1 MPRPE
6 RALDPTAGPVQS
18 LAADLREI
26 RRRAGSP
33 GYRELSRIAGYSST
47 TLADAAGGRRL
58 PPLPVLRAYVS
69 ACGADPAEWEERWRT
84 VAAQLAQDDAAAEAT
99 PGDPAPYLGLAT
111 FQPADADRFFG
122 RERLVEELTGRLSG
136 GGFLA
141 VVGPSGCGKS
151 SLLRAGLLPAL
162 TGTAP
167 DRDHLLITPGA
178 QPLREHADV
187 LAGPPPLVLVDQFEE
202 VFTICRDEGQRTG
215 FLDALLAAAA
225 VPGTTVVV
233 ALRADFYGRCA
244 YHPGLVAALR
254 DGTAL
259 VGPMSDEEL
268 GRVVTG
274 PAGVVGLSVER
285 ALVTK
290 VVADAGGQAGAL
302 PLLSHALLETWRLRQ
317 GRLLTLAGY
326 EAAGGVAG
334 AIAKTAERVY
344 DGLSAAERRIAR
356 HVLTRLTALGE
367 GTEDTR
373 RRVDR
378 SDLDL
383 DGADRVVDRLAAAR
397 LLVTGETTVEI
408 AHEALISAWPRLRG
422 WLTEDRDALRTHRQL
437 TETAGIWQRLGRE
450 PGALYRGARLAL
462 AREWADRTG
471 NRAAMTTV
479 ERAFL
484 DASLASELAERAAT
498 ERRSRLLRR
507 LSAALA
513 ALLAVAV
520 TVGTMAVWQWREA
533 VGQRQQATSR
543 QLAAQALSVA
553 ATDAAQ
559 AMRLSLAAYRASPT
573 MEARGALLSLASAPA
588 YTGRLSNGSGLVKD
602 VAFSPD
608 GAVLAA
614 AGQDGRVTLWDVGRR
629 RERVVL
635 TGHRAA
641 ARAVAYHPAG
651 TLLASGG
658 LGGEVFLW
666 DSRRGV
672 SVGRLSGHK
681 GAVDGV
687 AFSPDGTVLASIGE
701 DRCTRLWRVPGGA
714 PLGALCGH
722 GGAASDVAFSPDG
735 ARLVSAGDDGTA
747 VVWDVARKTRVLTLA
762 AGTDALYA
770 AVFSLD
776 GRLVAAAGED
786 RDITV
791 WDAHTGQRRTVLVGH
806 TAAVRGLAFAPD
818 GTTLVSAGYDEVAGV
833 WDVPRGR
840 QLARLA
846 GNTSQLY
853 GVAVSPDGRMIAA
866 ASRDRTVL
874 LWDRTRLPLL
884 GHSGEVSD
892 LSVSADGRTVASDGL
907 DRNGTSGSDGA
918 AVLWDA
924 GSRRPRAVLPDRNAV
939 PPDRNAVPD
948 QHGPWPDRQP
958 VVTRSRKAV
967 VLWDPSTAAPIR
979 SYPVRAGATLT
990 AALQPGGSLL
1000 AAGGTGQALRVWDA
1014 RSGAVV
1020 AAVDQPQDIQR
1031 VDFSADGRTL
1041 ISASRDG
1048 TVVVWDTG
1056 HRSIRRVLHTG
1067 VAATDAAVSPDG
1079 TLVAVGGPRGE
1090 IALWDTARTAQIS
1103 TFTGHTGAVDALAFS
1118 PDGRLLASGSQ
1129 DRTVVL
1135 WDMADHRIWAT
1146 LVGHRSGISSAAWN
1160 STGDTLYTGSADQ
1173 LVIPWTVRPADAVA
1187 GICRDLR
1194 DDFPGAAPP
1203 GDAACRAPD
1212 DRP

>member
-302 PLLSHALLETWRLRQ
+302 PLLSHALLETWRPRP
-317 GRLLTLAGY
+317 GRRLTLAGY
-326 EAAGGVAG
+326 AAAGGVAG

-520 TVGTMAVWQWREA
+520 TVGTMAVRQWREA

-614 AGQDGRVTLWDVGRR
+614 AGQ
-629 RERVVL
+629 
-635 TGHRAA
+635 
-641 ARAVAYHPAG
+641 
-651 TLLASGG
+651 
-658 LGGEVFLW
+658 
-666 DSRRGV
+666 
-672 SVGRLSGHK
+672 
-681 GAVDGV
+681 
-687 AFSPDGTVLASIGE
+687 

-1146 LVGHRSGISSAAWN
+1146 LVGHRSGISSAA
-1160 STGDTLYTGSADQ
+1160 STSTY
-1173 LVIPWTVRPADAVA
+1173 
-1187 GICRDLR
+1187 
-1194 DDFPGAAPP
+1194 APP
-1203 GDAACRAPD
+1203 YPSRAH
-1212 DRP
+1212 